1 MNPLRLLFTT
11 TIIAALTTHYALA
24 QDTSKKS
31 SNLPAVVSI
40 GQEPVFPGGIPAFNK
55 YLIKNVKYPE
65 VAKVVGLSGKV
76 YVSFIVER
84 DGSVSDAK
92 PVRCM
97 GAGCE
102 SEAVRVVS
110 SMPNWIPGSMD
121 GKPVRVQYTVPIN
134 FFMTYDDSKITTR
147 IKDLRNSD
155 FGFFF
160 YIKGKTYTLD
170 EAQAILGKTFDP
182 STIASVEDFHDPQY
196 NVPNKKGN
204 YLIIMKN
211 S

>member
-1 MNPLRLLFTT
+1 MNPLKLFFASV
-11 TIIAALTTHYALA
+11 IIAALTIGCALA

-31 SNLPAVVSI
+31 SNLPAIVSI

-92 PVRCM
+92 PVKCM

-110 SMPNWIPGSMD
+110 SMPNWIPGAMD

-170 EAQAILGKTFDP
+170 EAQAILGKSFDP
-182 STIASVEDFHDPQY
+182 STVASVEDFYDPQY
-196 NVPNKKGN
+196 KVPNKKGN

>member
-1 MNPLRLLFTT
+1 
-11 TIIAALTTHYALA
+11 
-24 QDTSKKS
+24 
-31 SNLPAVVSI
+31 
-40 GQEPVFPGGIPAFNK
+40 
-55 YLIKNVKYPE
+55 
-65 VAKVVGLSGKV
+65 
-76 YVSFIVER
+76 
-84 DGSVSDAK
+84 
-92 PVRCM
+92 
-97 GAGCE
+97 
-102 SEAVRVVS
+102 
-110 SMPNWIPGSMD
+110 MPNWIPGSMD

-170 EAQAILGKTFDP
+170 EAQAILGKSFDP
-182 STIASVEDFHDPQY
+182 STVASVEDFYDPQY
-196 NVPNKKGN
+196 KVPNKKGN